1 MVQTRS
7 KYRLLQNNQSASI
20 SEELTQRQLSIP
32 HAVKGKRKRNAV
44 DNDEDARTIPIAITT
59 TDYSAKHSTN
69 NSDIIQ
75 STAEASMLT
84 PSHDQNENN

>member
-32 HAVKGKRKRNAV
+32 
-44 DNDEDARTIPIAITT
+44 
-59 TDYSAKHSTN
+59 
-69 NSDIIQ
+69 
-75 STAEASMLT
+75 
-84 PSHDQNENN
+84 